1 MYCYLFKIYLIL
13 LYFSLFY
20 SQRTLDK
27 ICLRVDNVKRS
38 QNEQIFPEYDCLM
51 LSPANLW
58 GQSIQNFTGDTNI
71 LNTIFQ
77 YHVSKV
83 SRTFS
88 LNKYCLKNMF

>member
-1 MYCYLFKIYLIL
+1 M
-13 LYFSLFY
+13 
-20 SQRTLDK
+20 DK

-88 LNKYCLKNMF
+88 LNK